1 MYTYKIIII
10 INPRRGCVIK
20 LLHIHD
26 IYMHKN
32 ENNNRVCAWY
42 RKRVLPPAP
51 AQRLQATTTM
61 MMVMMMMR
69 RMTMTTIPMT
79 IMVEVIYD
87 DHDGDGDDDD
97 DDGKRGY
104 E

>member
-42 RKRVLPPAP
+42 RKRVLQPAP
-51 AQRLQATTTM
+51 AQRLQTTTM
-61 MMVMMMMR
+61 MMVMRRRR
-69 RMTMTTIPMT
+69 RMTMTMMTMT
-79 IMVEVIYD
+79 IIVEVIYD
-87 DHDGDGDDDD
+87 DHDGDGDDNDD
-97 DDGKRGY
+97 IDKRGY
-104 E
+104 K